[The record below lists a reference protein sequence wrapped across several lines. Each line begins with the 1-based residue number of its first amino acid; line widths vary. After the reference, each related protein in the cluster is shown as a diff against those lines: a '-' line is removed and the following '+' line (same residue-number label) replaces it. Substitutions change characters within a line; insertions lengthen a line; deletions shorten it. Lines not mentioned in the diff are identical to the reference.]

1 MPAKTIHYYYP
12 QPEKDSLMTT
22 AALQDVKPYTMA
34 EINAMI
40 GQAEADIAAGRVY
53 SSDEVMKMMDDFVA
67 QYE

>member
-1 MPAKTIHYYYP
+1 
-12 QPEKDSLMTT
+12 MTT